1 VTGLAPAPR
10 SPARWALAQLLAL
23 MWPRGEAGMKV
34 RVVASVALIFAAKL
48 IAVAAPFLYKR
59 VIDSLSGPAIAA
71 IPIALIF
78 AYGFAQVGAQLVEA
92 LRSLVFIRVAQRAI
106 RLTALQMFNHIHALS
121 LRVHLDRQTGGLARV
136 VDRGVTGVEFLL
148 ELTLFNIVPTLLEL
162 ALVSVILW
170 SFYSADFAVAVVA
183 TVLCYA
189 GLTVAATGWQI
200 RARRHR
206 NKCDV
211 AASVIAVD
219 SVLNYET
226 VKYFGAEAHEA
237 HRYEQAKRA
246 YEEAAVRAEGVETV
260 SAAGQT
266 AIIAAGMIA
275 VMIMAG
281 REVAA
286 GTMTVGD
293 FVLVNAYLLQLY
305 VPLGLL
311 ASSYSGTRQSITDVE
326 SLVQLLA
333 VQPEVNDPP
342 DAPALTVARGEISFD
357 AVTFAYDPRR
367 PILRKVSFDVPAG
380 KTVAIVGQSGGG
392 KSTLAR
398 LLFRFYDV
406 QGGAIRIDGQDLREV
421 EQQSLRRVIGVVPQ
435 DTILFNDTIGYNIG
449 YARPGAS
456 VAEIEAA
463 ARAARIHDFILTL
476 PDGYETRVGER
487 GLKLSGGEKQR
498 VAIARVV
505 LKSPSILIFD
515 EATSALDSQTERE
528 IQESLRAISAD
539 RTVLVIAHRLSTI
552 VDADE
557 ILVLAG
563 GAIAERGHHDE
574 LLARGGLYAAM
585 WRRQRRAAARAELLE
600 DAAILSD
607 DED

>member
-1 VTGLAPAPR
+1 MTGPASVPG
-10 SPARWALAQLLAL
+10 SPARWALTQLLAL
-23 MWPRGEAGMKV
+23 MWPRGEAGVKV

-48 IAVAAPFLYKR
+48 IAVAAPFLYKQI
-59 VIDSLSGPAIAA
+59 IDSLSGPALAA
-71 IPIALIF
+71 IPIALIL
-78 AYGFAQVGAQLVEA
+78 AYGVAQVGGQLVEA

-136 VDRGVTGVEFLL
+136 VDRGVSGIEFLL
-148 ELTLFNIVPTLLEL
+148 ELMLFNVVPTLLEL
-162 ALVSVILW
+162 VLVSAILS
-170 SFYSADFAVAVVA
+170 SFYHAGFAVAVLA

-189 GLTVAATGWQI
+189 GVTIAATGRQI

-206 NKCDV
+206 NTCDV
-211 AASVIAVD
+211 AAISIAVD

-226 VKYFGAEAHEA
+226 VKYFSAEANEA

-246 YEEAAVRAEGVETV
+246 YEEAAVRAERVEAL
-260 SAAGQT
+260 SAAAQA

-275 VMIMAG
+275 VMVMAG

-305 VPLGLL
+305 VPLGML

-326 SLVQLLA
+326 SLVQLLE
-333 VQPEVNDPP
+333 VQPEVKDAPG
-342 DAPALTVARGEISFD
+342 APALAVARGRISFD
-357 AVTFAYDPRR
+357 SVTFAYDPRR
-367 PILRKVSFDVPAG
+367 PILESVSFDVPAG

-421 EQQSLRRVIGVVPQ
+421 SQKSLRQAIGMVPQ
-435 DTILFNDTIGYNIG
+435 DTVLFNDTIGYNIG
-449 YARPGAS
+449 YARPGATS
-456 VAEIEAA
+456 REVEAA
-463 ARAARIHDFILTL
+463 ARAASLHDFILTL

-505 LKSPSILIFD
+505 LKDPSILVFD

-528 IQESLRAISAD
+528 IQESLRAISAE

-563 GAIAERGHHDE
+563 GGIAERGRHDE
-574 LLARGGLYAAM
+574 LLAGGGLYSAM
-585 WRRQRRAAARAELLE
+585 WRRQRRAAAREELQK
-600 DAAILSD
+600 DATRHRP
-607 DED
+607 

>member
-1 VTGLAPAPR
+1 MTGPAPVPG
-10 SPARWALAQLLAL
+10 SPARWALTQLLAL
-23 MWPRGEAGMKV
+23 MWPRGEAGMKM

-48 IAVAAPFLYKR
+48 IAVAAPFLYKQI
-59 VIDSLSGPAIAA
+59 IDSLSGPALAA
-71 IPIALIF
+71 IPIALIL
-78 AYGFAQVGAQLVEA
+78 AYGVAQVGGQLVEA

-106 RLTALQMFNHIHALS
+106 RSTALQMFNHIHSLS

-136 VDRGVTGVEFLL
+136 VDRGVSGIEFLL
-148 ELTLFNIVPTLLEL
+148 ELMLFNVVPTFLEL
-162 ALVSVILW
+162 VLVSAIL
-170 SFYSADFAVAVVA
+170 SRFYNVGFAVAVLA

-189 GLTVAATGWQI
+189 GVTIAATGRQI
-200 RARRHR
+200 RARRYR
-206 NKCDV
+206 NTCDV
-211 AASVIAVD
+211 AAIVIAVD
-219 SVLNYET
+219 SILNYET
-226 VKYFGAEAHEA
+226 VKYFGAEANEA
-237 HRYEQAKRA
+237 QRYEQAKRA
-246 YEEAAVRAEGVETV
+246 YEEAAVRAERVEAL
-260 SAAGQT
+260 SAAAQA

-275 VMIMAG
+275 VMAMAG

-305 VPLGLL
+305 VPLGML

-326 SLVQLLA
+326 SLVQLLE
-333 VQPEVNDPP
+333 VQPDVT
-342 DAPALTVARGEISFD
+342 DAPGAPDLVVTGGEVSFD
-357 AVTFAYDPRR
+357 SVAFAYDPRR
-367 PILRKVSFDVPAG
+367 PILEGVSFDVPPG

-406 QGGAIRIDGQDLREV
+406 RGGAIRIDGQDLREV
-421 EQQSLRRVIGVVPQ
+421 SQKSLRQAIGMVPQ
-435 DTILFNDTIGYNIG
+435 DTVLFNDTIGYNIG
-449 YARPGAS
+449 YARPGAT
-456 VAEIEAA
+456 AGEIEAA
-463 ARAARIHDFILTL
+463 ARAASIHDFILTL
-476 PDGYETRVGER
+476 PDGYETKVGER

-505 LKSPSILIFD
+505 LKKPSILIFD

-563 GAIAERGHHDE
+563 GAIAERGRHHE
-574 LLARGGLYAAM
+574 LLASGGLYAAM
-585 WRRQRRAAARAELLE
+585 WHRQRRAAAREELQN
-600 DAAILSD
+600 DAI
-607 DED
+607 